1 MALGVDLAWTA
12 RNGSGACAL
21 DADGRVVDERIL
33 VTDDELLEWVNDL
46 ASESAVVAVDAP
58 LLVPNETGRRPC
70 ESELSR
76 EYGSRW
82 ASTHSS
88 NRQLLLD
95 RHGAIRGEVLAGEL
109 RRSGFGDLWSQTQR
123 TLLEV
128 YPHHAIIEAFGLPR
142 RLAYKK
148 GRIAERRS
156 GLRRLNEL
164 ILSLAK
170 ADPPF
175 IGPPVAITDTMTGG
189 ELKAIEDLLDAR
201 ICAWVAA
208 VWIRYGDTRVRV
220 FGDAVSGHIVVPI
233 GSVVAS

>member
-33 VTDDELLEWVNDL
+33 GADDEILDWVNDL
-46 ASESAVVAVDAP
+46 ASDAAVVAVDAP
-58 LLVPNETGRRPC
+58 LLVPNETGRRLC

-82 ASTHSS
+82 AATHSS
-88 NRQLLLD
+88 NRQLLLN
-95 RHGAIRGEVLAGEL
+95 RYGVIRGEDLADEL
-109 RRSGFGDLWSQTQR
+109 RRLGFGDLWSQARR

-128 YPHHAIIEAFGLPR
+128 YPHPAIIEAFGLPR

-148 GRIAERRS
+148 GRIAQRRA
-156 GLRRLNEL
+156 GLRRLDAL
-164 ILSLAK
+164 ILSLDR

-175 IGPPVAITDTMTGG
+175 IGSPVEITDTMTGI

-208 VWIRYGDTRVRV
+208 VWNRYGSAGVRV
-220 FGDAVSGHIVVPI
+220 FGDTVSGHIAVPI